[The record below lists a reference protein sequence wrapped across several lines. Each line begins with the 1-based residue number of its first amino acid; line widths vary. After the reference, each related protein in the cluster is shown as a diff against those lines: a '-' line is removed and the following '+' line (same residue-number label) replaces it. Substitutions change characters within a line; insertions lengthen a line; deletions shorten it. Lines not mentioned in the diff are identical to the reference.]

1 MLIWKQLQAKDNF
14 TSQFRYYPPS
24 TNPVWRIKQKRENEY
39 IRRLQIQSEH
49 FKLPKTYTTSLSIS
63 IFGNPYFCF
72 LILNRH
78 INRKAPFCLQHN
90 SLVKLAKTTKTRFSS
105 DQGTTV
111 KISTSNYNKSKLIR
125 IEVRKIDND
134 SPKWHLWIEIK

>member
-24 TNPVWRIKQKRENEY
+24 TNPVWRIKQKREKEY

-49 FKLPKTYTTSLSIS
+49 FKLPKTYTTLLSIS
-63 IFGNPYFCF
+63 IFGDPYFCF
-72 LILNRH
+72 LILNNTSTGKH
-78 INRKAPFCLQHN
+78 PFCLQHN

-105 DQGTTV
+105 DQVQLSRFLLAIITNQNLLEL
-111 KISTSNYNKSKLIR
+111 KFEK
-125 IEVRKIDND
+125 
-134 SPKWHLWIEIK
+134 

>member
-1 MLIWKQLQAKDNF
+1 MIIRWALGISSKLLALCVLGFFMRCPYDGKSINQGKDRVIMQRNSVKVNQMLIWKQLQAKDNF

-24 TNPVWRIKQKRENEY
+24 TNPVWRIKQKREKEY

-63 IFGNPYFCF
+63 IFGDPYFCF

-78 INRKAPFCLQHN
+78 INRKAPFLF
-90 SLVKLAKTTKTRFSS
+90 AT
-105 DQGTTV
+105 
-111 KISTSNYNKSKLIR
+111 
-125 IEVRKIDND
+125 
-134 SPKWHLWIEIK
+134 